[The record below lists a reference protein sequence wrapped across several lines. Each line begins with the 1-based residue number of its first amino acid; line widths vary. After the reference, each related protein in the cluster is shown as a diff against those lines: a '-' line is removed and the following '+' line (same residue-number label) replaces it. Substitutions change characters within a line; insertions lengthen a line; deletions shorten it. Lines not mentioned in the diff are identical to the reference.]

1 MMNTTYAG
9 IQQIVLTQNR
19 MERCQHAVVWWWP
32 EFKFEESIPKVIRNQ
47 VGTEMENENWED
59 AYEIMAE
66 YLAT

>member
-1 MMNTTYAG
+1 MMNTT

-19 MERCQHAVVWWWP
+19 MEHCQNAVVWWWP
-32 EFKFEESIPKVIRNQ
+32 EFKTEESIPKVIRNQ
-47 VGTEMENENWED
+47 VGTEVENENWVD